1 MLTNGALYEQDPA
14 LGTGLNVGFSLLSPA
29 GTIVSAS
36 AVTDLSGNPTVY
48 AVVANTHNLWEH
60 SPALPGDGWMIISS
74 GSFQQVSAGLN
85 GAGQALVYGVL
96 TDGSLWEQNPALG
109 TGLNVGWTQLS
120 GTGGAPS
127 AFLSAAAGR
136 ADTVFA
142 ISASDHSLWLHNLAG
157 WQQVSIG
164 QFCAGQPVGDR
175 GPGSRVCLADRRR
188 VLEVQCRA
196 VAGQPMGAR
205 DGEWPPRD
213 RRGLQLD
220 DVTSGRFDGSPMV
233 GGRASK
239 VGTHRQAVLGTGRFT
254 LSSPASE
261 KGPAM
266 RNAAETLCIL
276 AIAVLAAAA
285 PADRLT
291 AADAP
296 KTDGWTPALMMKVK
310 QIGSVQVSP
319 DGKQVVYTVREAVM
333 DGNRSD
339 YRTQLYLY
347 RADGGGQLTQGDAS
361 CDDPQWSPDG
371 RWIAFLTARSGK
383 KDSSG

>member
-14 LGTGLNVGFSLLSPA
+14 RGTGLNVGFSLLSPA

-164 QFCAGQPVGDR
+164 QFA
-175 GPGSRVCLADRRR
+175 
-188 VLEVQCRA
+188 
-196 VAGQPMGAR
+196 
-205 DGEWPPRD
+205 
-213 RRGLQLD
+213 
-220 DVTSGRFDGSPMV
+220 
-233 GGRASK
+233 
-239 VGTHRQAVLGTGRFT
+239 
-254 LSSPASE
+254 
-261 KGPAM
+261 
-266 RNAAETLCIL
+266 
-276 AIAVLAAAA
+276 
-285 PADRLT
+285 
-291 AADAP
+291 
-296 KTDGWTPALMMKVK
+296 
-310 QIGSVQVSP
+310 QVSP
-319 DGKQVVYTVREAVM
+319 SETAAQDLVFASLTDGEFWKYNAGLLPANPWAPVTVNGHPVT
-333 DGNRSD
+333 GV
-339 YRTQLYLY
+339 
-347 RADGGGQLTQGDAS
+347 AS
-361 CDDPQWSPDG
+361 
-371 RWIAFLTARSGK
+371 
-383 KDSSG
+383 SSTT